1 MCSLFSGGRSVM
13 VLDLSV
19 CQEEVQLGEGEWL
32 SGSAITAGPFDF
44 TSALLK
50 YTTLQPV
57 I

>member
-1 MCSLFSGGRSVM
+1 M

-32 SGSAITAGPFDF
+32 SGSAIAAGPFDF